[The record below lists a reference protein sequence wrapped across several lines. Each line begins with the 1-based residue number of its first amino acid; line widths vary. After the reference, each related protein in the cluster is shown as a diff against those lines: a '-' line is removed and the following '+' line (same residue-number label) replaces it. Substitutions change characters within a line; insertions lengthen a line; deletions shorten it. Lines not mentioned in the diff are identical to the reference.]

1 MTRTGQKVRKQFLEK
16 KYSTEK
22 TNITGQRDHCVTL
35 KDLCVSLKDL
45 CVSLKE
51 THLCVSLKHLCVS
64 RARSRVG
71 KKGDNVVTR
80 YNRPNA
86 IEKRDLYKH
95 I

>member
-22 TNITGQRDHCVTL
+22 TNITGQRDHCVT
-35 KDLCVSLKDL
+35 LKDL